1 MGRRG
6 RAIVAVF
13 DAAVMIAAAFQ
24 ITGGSFG
31 HPLQNIV
38 LWGSAAAASLVAV
51 VVMTGAS
58 APIAWAAIGYVLHA
72 ALLVRAE
79 PDLVLLA
86 LAVALMPVAPR
97 PRGSLALGI
106 VSATLAAFA
115 FSEILGRL

>member
-31 HPLQNIV
+31 RPLANIV
-38 LWGSAAAASLVAV
+38 LWGSAAAASLVAF
-51 VVMTGAS
+51 VVMSGA
-58 APIAWAAIGYVLHA
+58 PPVIAWVAIGYVLHA
-72 ALLVRAE
+72 ALLASAE
-79 PDLVLLA
+79 PNLVLLA
-86 LAVALMPVAPR
+86 LAVALMPVVPR

-106 VSATLAAFA
+106 FCATVAAFA
-115 FSEILGRL
+115 FSELLGRL